1 MMDQAAQFLRIV
13 RSEVLESIYLLAKRD
28 CKIHLQAQGSRGS
41 RRNRIL
47 YLIKPCPRINS
58 GFQFRRCFEKDQ
70 WTLLK
75 NKGERKMTAKN
86 GNRLQ
91 HHLTAVKE
99 GKRCFENAFESIAR
113 MILESEIEKVVVNGR
128 TTYDF
133 TIFRT
138 GKKHII
144 GIYDEINSFV
154 SFVKDAAE
162 GGSSKEMAFVLVGE
176 PGNGKTFFVEFL
188 CSMYRS
194 FLANEKNRK
203 YTFRFTNMDR
213 LGSYGKISTIE
224 SQTYEDPMI
233 LAMNLFENPDDNKT
247 FLAKQIGFS
256 DKEIEQLYDNY
267 RPLGACSGYMWN
279 DIINLADGNI
289 DEMLKHIEI
298 IPVPMTESLGTITGK
313 YPAKDKITSSA
324 VDLLGEE
331 SIQRLLHITDTN
343 NPYRFDLRRGALA
356 RVAGGGI
363 HFSDEVFKNKKD
375 LVQVYLGVIQNRVI
389 EIDGYKW
396 PIDTLIV
403 ATSNNSEF
411 NRFLSEKEEAPIVDR
426 CRICYVSHN
435 TNYKLQE
442 NLTSYAIGNEA
453 KTTLDRK
460 DLHRDP
466 NLNYATSVAVVLT
479 RLPRSEKLTAIETM
493 KLSAGEVA
501 GEKSIK
507 TLAEVIDTL
516 NQDPDITKRFG
527 QKGLGQRNLGRAIQ
541 LLIESSETN
550 EGRCMFAYDIYKT
563 LERVV
568 LDYVTEVNDRA
579 KYLEDLKTAKG
590 MYRERI
596 MTEMFNAYMDEP
608 FAIRK
613 DVMNYVNMIIGI
625 DAENLGP
632 DKMWKYKDPQTG
644 ELKALKVDE
653 RYIKGVEERLGLKT
667 EEQRETFRTSIRKIY
682 GQKISVDPNYDFM
695 DNLELVKAVTDVR
708 LKSDIAGAGS
718 LIGALANRT
727 NEENQK
733 LYDRMIDTMLNK
745 LNYCKTCAQKTI
757 EYFCTQEDEN

>member
-1 MMDQAAQFLRIV
+1 MANTM
-13 RSEVLESIYLLAKRD
+13 
-28 CKIHLQAQGSRGS
+28 
-41 RRNRIL
+41 
-47 YLIKPCPRINS
+47 NS
-58 GFQFRRCFEKDQ
+58 
-70 WTLLK
+70 T
-75 NKGERKMTAKN
+75 
-86 GNRLQ
+86 LQ

-99 GKRCFENAFESIAR
+99 GQRRFENAFQTVSR
-113 MILESEIEKVVVNGR
+113 MTLENGVEKVVVNGK

-133 TIFRT
+133 SIFRT
-138 GKKHII
+138 GKKHVI
-144 GIYDEINSFV
+144 GMYEEVNSLV
-154 SFVKDAAE
+154 SYVKDAAE

-176 PGNGKTFFVEFL
+176 PGNGKTFFVDFL
-188 CSMYRS
+188 CSKYRE
-194 FLANEKNRK
+194 FLAEEPNRK
-203 YTFRFTNMDR
+203 YTFQFINLDKV
-213 LGSYGKISTIE
+213 GHYGRINVIE

-233 LAMNLFENPDDNKT
+233 LAMNLFENPDANKT

-256 DKEIEQLYDNY
+256 DKEIEKMYENY
-267 RPLGACSGYMWN
+267 RPLGACSGYIWN
-279 DIINLADGNI
+279 DIRYFTNGNV
-289 DEMLKHIEI
+289 DEMLKFVRIV
-298 IPVPMTESLGTITGK
+298 PVPLTESLGTITGK

-363 HFSDEVFKNKKD
+363 HFCDEIYKNKKD
-375 LVQVYLGVIQNRVI
+375 LVQVYLGVIQNRNI
-389 EIDGYKW
+389 EIDGFKW
-396 PIDTLIV
+396 PIDTLII

-411 NRFLSEKEEAPIVDR
+411 NRFVSEKEEAPIVDR
-426 CRICYVSHN
+426 CRVCYVSHN
-435 TNYKLQE
+435 TNYKQQKD
-442 NLTSYAIGNEA
+442 LTAYVIGNEA
-453 KTTLDRK
+453 RTTFNREF
-460 DLHRDP
+460 LHQDP
-466 NLNYATSVAVVLT
+466 NLNYAASMAVVLT
-479 RLPRSEKLTAIETM
+479 RLPRSEKLTPVETL
-493 KLSAGEVA
+493 KLAAGEVA

-527 QKGLGQRNLGRAIQ
+527 QKGLGQRNLGRALQ

-550 EGRCMFAYDIYKT
+550 EGQCMFAYDIFKAI
-563 LERVV
+563 ERVI
-568 LDYVTEVNDRA
+568 LDYVPDANDRV
-579 KYLEDLKTAKG
+579 KYLDDLKIAKG
-590 MYRERI
+590 LYRERI

-608 FAIRK
+608 YAIRK

-632 DKMWKYKDPQTG
+632 DRMWKYKDPQTG
-644 ELKALKVDE
+644 ELRALKIDE
-653 RYIKGVEERLGLKT
+653 RYIKSVEERLGLKT

-682 GQKISVDPNYDFM
+682 GQKLSVDPNYDFM

-733 LYDRMIDTMLNK
+733 LYDRMLNTMLMK

-757 EYFCTQEDEN
+757 EYFCTQEDEK

>member
-1 MMDQAAQFLRIV
+1 M
-13 RSEVLESIYLLAKRD
+13 SKNSI
-28 CKIHLQAQGSRGS
+28 
-41 RRNRIL
+41 
-47 YLIKPCPRINS
+47 
-58 GFQFRRCFEKDQ
+58 
-70 WTLLK
+70 TLH
-75 NKGERKMTAKN
+75 
-86 GNRLQ
+86 Q
-91 HHLTAVKE
+91 HMTAVKD
-99 GKRCFENAFESIAR
+99 GKLRFENAFLGVTR
-113 MILESEIEKVVVNGR
+113 MILESDIEKVVVNGK

-133 TIFRT
+133 KIFRK
-138 GKKHII
+138 GPKHVI
-144 GIYDEINSFV
+144 GMYEEINSFV
-154 SFVKDAAE
+154 SYVKDASE

-176 PGNGKTFFVEFL
+176 PGNGKTFLVEFL
-188 CSMYRS
+188 ATRYRN
-194 FLANEKNRK
+194 FLSKDHNRK
-203 YTFRFTNMDR
+203 YTFKFLNLDKV
-213 LGSYGKISTIE
+213 GSYGKISTIE

-233 LAMNLFENPDDNKT
+233 LAMNLFDDSDKNKEY
-247 FLAKQIGFS
+247 LAKQISFS
-256 DKEIEQLYDNY
+256 DKDIEKLYEDY
-267 RPLGACSGYMWN
+267 RPLGACSGYIWN
-279 DIINLADGNI
+279 DIQTHCDGNI
-289 DEMLKHIEI
+289 DDMLKFIEI
-298 IPVPMTESLGTITGK
+298 IPVPLTESLGTVTGK

-363 HFSDEVFKNKKD
+363 HFSDEIYKNKKD
-375 LVQVYLGVIQNRVI
+375 LVQVYLGVIQNRNI
-389 EIDGYKW
+389 EIDGFKW

-411 NRFLSEKEEAPIVDR
+411 HHFLSEKEEAPIVDR

-435 TNYKLQE
+435 TNYKLQKQ
-442 NLTSYAIGNEA
+442 LTDYAIGSETR
-453 KTTLDRK
+453 TTLTRE
-460 DLHRDP
+460 DLHQDP
-466 NLNYATSVAVVLT
+466 NLNYASSVAAVLS
-479 RLPRSEKLTAIETM
+479 RLPRSEKLTPVETM

-516 NQDPDITKRFG
+516 NQDPEIINRFG

-550 EGRCMFAYDIYKT
+550 EGRCMFAYDIFKAV
-563 LERVV
+563 ERII
-568 LDYVTEVNDRA
+568 LDYVTEANDRA

-590 MYRERI
+590 LYRERI

-608 FAIRK
+608 YAIRK

-625 DAENLGP
+625 DAENLGA

-644 ELKALKVDE
+644 ELKALKIDE
-653 RYIKGVEERLGLKT
+653 RYINSVEERLGLKT
-667 EEQRETFRTSIRKIY
+667 EEQRASFRTSIRKIY
-682 GQKISVDPNYDFM
+682 GQKISVDPDYDFM
-695 DNLELVKAVTDVR
+695 DNLELVKAITDVR

-733 LYDRMIDTMLNK
+733 LYDRMVETMLNK
-745 LNYCKTCAQKTI
+745 LGYCRTCAQKTI
-757 EYFCTQEDEN
+757 EYFCTQEDEK

>member
-1 MMDQAAQFLRIV
+1 MA
-13 RSEVLESIYLLAKRD
+13 SKS
-28 CKIHLQAQGSRGS
+28 
-41 RRNRIL
+41 
-47 YLIKPCPRINS
+47 NS
-58 GFQFRRCFEKDQ
+58 A
-70 WTLLK
+70 LH
-75 NKGERKMTAKN
+75 
-86 GNRLQ
+86 
-91 HHLTAVKE
+91 HHLVSVKN
-99 GKRCFENAFESIAR
+99 GKRCFENAFRGVTR
-113 MILESEIEKVVVNGR
+113 MILQNEIGKVVVNGK
-128 TTYDF
+128 TAYDF
-133 TIFRT
+133 KIFRD

-144 GIYDEINSFV
+144 GMYDEINSFV

-176 PGNGKTFFVEFL
+176 PGNGKTFFVEYLCNLYRRFL
-188 CSMYRS
+188 SK
-194 FLANEKNRK
+194 EENRK
-203 YTFRFTNMDR
+203 YTFQFNNMDK
-213 LGSYGKISTIE
+213 LGGYGRITTIE

-233 LAMNLFENPDDNKT
+233 LAMNFFEDPDENKT
-247 FLAKQIGFS
+247 YLSKNAEFS
-256 DKEIEQLYDNY
+256 DKEIELLYEDY
-267 RPLGACSGYMWN
+267 RPLAACSGFIWN
-279 DIINLADGNI
+279 DIRNFTDGNI
-289 DEMLKHIEI
+289 DEMLKFVEI
-298 IPVPMTESLGTITGK
+298 IPVPLTESLGTITGK

-331 SIQRLLHITDTN
+331 SIQRLLHITNTN

-363 HFSDEVFKNKKD
+363 HFCDEIYKNKKD

-396 PIDTLIV
+396 PIDTLII

-411 NRFLSEKEEAPIVDR
+411 NRYVAEKEEAPIVDR

-435 TNYKLQE
+435 TNYKLQKD
-442 NLTSYAIGNEA
+442 LTLYAIGNEA
-453 KTTLDRK
+453 KTTFNREY
-460 DLHRDP
+460 LHQDP
-466 NLNYATSVAVVLT
+466 NLNYAASISVILS
-479 RLPRSEKLTAIETM
+479 RLPRSEKLTTIETM

-507 TLAEVIDTL
+507 TLSEVIDTL
-516 NQDPDITKRFG
+516 SQDPDITKRFG

-550 EGRCMFAYDIYKT
+550 EGKCMFAYDIYKT
-563 LERVV
+563 IERVI
-568 LDYVTEVNDRA
+568 LDYVADANDRA
-579 KYLEDLKTAKG
+579 KYLEDLKAAKG
-590 MYRERI
+590 LYRERI

-632 DKMWKYKDPQTG
+632 DKMWKYKDPQTKK
-644 ELKALKVDE
+644 LKALKIDE
-653 RYIKGVEERLGLKT
+653 RYITSIEERLGLKT

-682 GQKISVDPNYDFM
+682 GQKISVYPDYDFM

-733 LYDRMIDTMLNK
+733 LYDRMIDTMMNK

>member
-1 MMDQAAQFLRIV
+1 MA
-13 RSEVLESIYLLAKRD
+13 
-28 CKIHLQAQGSRGS
+28 
-41 RRNRIL
+41 
-47 YLIKPCPRINS
+47 NS
-58 GFQFRRCFEKDQ
+58 TNN
-70 WTLLK
+70 TLH
-75 NKGERKMTAKN
+75 
-86 GNRLQ
+86 
-91 HHLTAVKE
+91 HHLTAVKD
-99 GKRCFENAFESIAR
+99 GKRTFENAFQSVAR
-113 MILESEIEKVVVNGR
+113 MILQSEIEKVVVNGK

-133 TIFRT
+133 SIFRT
-138 GKKHII
+138 GNKHII
-144 GIYDEINSFV
+144 SMYDEINSFV
-154 SFVKDAAE
+154 SYVKDAAE
-162 GGSSKEMAFVLVGE
+162 NGSSKEMAYVLVGE
-176 PGNGKTFFVEFL
+176 PGNGKTFFIEFL
-188 CSMYRS
+188 CDKYRS
-194 FLANEKNRK
+194 FLAEEKNRK
-203 YTFRFTNMDR
+203 YTFKFHNVDK
-213 LGSYGKISTIE
+213 LGSYGRITTIE

-233 LAMNLFENPDDNKT
+233 LAMSLFEKPDENRT

-256 DKEIEQLYDNY
+256 DNEIEKLYENY
-267 RPLGACSGYMWN
+267 RPLGACSSYIWD
-279 DIINLADGNI
+279 DIRNFADGDINK
-289 DEMLKHIEI
+289 MLEFVEIVRVPLIES
-298 IPVPMTESLGTITGK
+298 MGTVTGK

-324 VDLLGEE
+324 ADLLGEE
-331 SIQRLLHITDTN
+331 SIQRLLHIADTN
-343 NPYRFDLRRGALA
+343 NPYRFDLRRGALS

-363 HFSDEVFKNKKD
+363 HFSDEIFKNKKD

-411 NRFLSEKEEAPIVDR
+411 HRFLAEKEEAPIVDR

-435 TNYKLQE
+435 TNYKLQKD
-442 NLTSYAIGNEA
+442 LTSYAIGSETR
-453 KTTLDRK
+453 TTLTLK
-460 DLHRDP
+460 YLHQDP
-466 NLNYATSVAVVLT
+466 NLNYAASVAVALS
-479 RLPRSEKLTAIETM
+479 RLPRSEKLTPVETM
-493 KLSAGEVA
+493 KLGAGEVA

-507 TLAEVIDTL
+507 TLAEVIDML
-516 NQDPDITKRFG
+516 NQDPEIINRFG

-550 EGRCMFAYDIYKT
+550 EGRCMFAYDIYKA
-563 LERVV
+563 LERII
-568 LDYVTEVNDRA
+568 LDYVTEANDRT

-590 MYRERI
+590 LYRERI
-596 MTEMFNAYMDEP
+596 MTEIFNAYMDEP

-644 ELKALKVDE
+644 ELRALKIDE
-653 RYIKGVEERLGLKT
+653 RYINSVEERLELKT
-667 EEQRETFRTSIRKIY
+667 EEQRQTFRTSIRKIY
-682 GQKISVDPNYDFM
+682 GQKISVEPDYDFM

-757 EYFCTQEDEN
+757 EYFCTQEDEK